1 LFSFV
6 DSYITMSDAK
16 ACLLMQIRAEMVS
29 LHRSTRGVA
38 PVAPDMAAVPSRFLA
53 TLLRI
58 TVEDCPHARAAYR
71 AGGAFSTDMFGNV
84 SASDG
89 VTCTTHRPRNM
100 HIKKNGLAT
109 SIFGMPRICVRMA
122 RDLHERAE
130 IGALINVVRS
140 TFKPAATPSLSADA
154 AALYGGAS
162 RWIGKFAP
170 LRI

>member
-1 LFSFV
+1 
-6 DSYITMSDAK
+6 
-16 ACLLMQIRAEMVS
+16 
-29 LHRSTRGVA
+29 
-38 PVAPDMAAVPSRFLA
+38 VPFRFLA

-58 TVEDCPHARAAYR
+58 AIADCPHAKAAYR
-71 AGGAFSTDMFGNV
+71 AGRTFSTDMFGNV
-84 SASDG
+84 GFDG
-89 VTCTTHRPRNM
+89 VVCTSHRPRNM
-100 HIKKNGLAT
+100 HIKKNGVAT

-122 RDLHERAE
+122 RDRHERAE

-140 TFKPAATPSLSADA
+140 TFKPAATPPLSADA